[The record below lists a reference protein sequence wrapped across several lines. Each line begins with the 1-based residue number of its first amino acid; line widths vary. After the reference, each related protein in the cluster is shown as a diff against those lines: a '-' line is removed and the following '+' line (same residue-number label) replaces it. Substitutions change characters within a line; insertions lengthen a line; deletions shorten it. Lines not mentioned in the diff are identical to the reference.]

1 MICRPSLQIRL
12 WLAALALAV
21 LAMTAAAIAVYGLSR
36 TQAQA
41 TEAMAA
47 QRRIEVYGTY
57 SSRVND
63 WMLTWLRQENNTPDS
78 ESVLAT
84 LNNMDRLIS
93 EDVSAA
99 STEEEATRRARQSIT
114 PARLRGLFGQLE
126 KTFESTPPGT
136 QAGEAAIAFY
146 AAQAPEVV
154 AQQVDQEMR
163 RRDLALA
170 AMDGLR
176 GPLLGAAIGIG
187 IAAILVLGALYF
199 LVLQPLFARLKQA
212 TQAAEEMVMGQM
224 SASAD
229 GHDELG
235 LMFARLRQMAMRISR
250 RYTRLESIVSER
262 TSSLSE
268 ANERLAHIDANRRRF
283 FADVGHELRTPL
295 TVIMGEAELGAASKD
310 PETRASFATILTRAQ
325 RLFRRI
331 EDILRI
337 ARSESGQLELNREP
351 VPLEPITMAALADM
365 GPVLRRAGINV
376 GHSIP
381 DLTVSADGDWLRQV
395 FAGLL
400 ENAAKYAGRGAY
412 VQINAEQAGDLVQI
426 DVIDDGPGVPEQLQ
440 DQIFDRFIRD
450 GANASGFGV
459 GLALARWIVEALDGS
474 LEIRPADKGLHLRLL
489 LPVGGQM

>member
-1 MICRPSLQIRL
+1 MTCRPSLRIRL
-12 WLAALALAV
+12 WLAALILAA

-36 TQAQA
+36 TQALA

-47 QRRIEVYGTY
+47 QRRIEAYGVY

-63 WMLTWLRQENNTPDS
+63 WMLAWLRQENSTPAPEGVMAS
-78 ESVLAT
+78 LG
-84 LNNMDRLIS
+84 NMDQLIS

-126 KTFESTPPGT
+126 KTFEATPPGT
-136 QAGEAAIAFY
+136 PAGEAAIAFY
-146 AAQAPEVV
+146 AAQAPVVV

-163 RRDLALA
+163 RRDLALT

-187 IAAILVLGALYF
+187 IAVILVLAALYF
-199 LVLQPLFARLKQA
+199 FVLHPLFARLKQA
-212 TQAAEEMVMGQM
+212 TQAAEEMVMGQVPVG
-224 SASAD
+224 AG

-235 LMFARLRQMAMRISR
+235 LMFARLRQMAARISR

-295 TVIMGEAELGAASKD
+295 TVIMGEAELGAANDD
-310 PETRASFATILTRAQ
+310 PELRASFATIQTRAQ

-337 ARSESGQLELNREP
+337 ARSESGQLELNREQ
-351 VPLEPITMAALADM
+351 VLLEPIIMAALADM
-365 GPVLRRAGINV
+365 TPVLRRADIKV
-376 GHSIP
+376 SHKIP
-381 DLTVSADGDWLRQV
+381 GLMVTGDSDWLRQV

-400 ENAAKYAGRGAY
+400 ENAAKYAGRSAS
-412 VQINAEQAGDLVQI
+412 VQIIAEQTGELVQI
-426 DVIDDGPGVPEQLQ
+426 DFMDDGPGVSPQLQ
-440 DQIFDRFIRD
+440 DQIFDRFIR
-450 GANASGFGV
+450 GGGNGSGFGV
-459 GLALARWIVEALDGS
+459 GLALARWIVEAQAGS
-474 LEIRPADKGLHLRLL
+474 LEIRPAEKGLHLRLS
-489 LPVGGQM
+489 LPIGGQM